1 MEARYIKAYRGV
13 FSPTLCDNLIKTYEK
28 LWIEQEEYLKS
39 ISLCYNQDGVKKCG
53 ACDCQ
58 RLDIMQH
65 KEFNEPFK
73 LVISDIQNIINQYK
87 KDVNLHRTQWPSKYG
102 FEHLRIKR

>member
-73 LVISDIQNIINQYK
+73 LFHLSFAFCL
-87 KDVNLHRTQWPSKYG
+87 DVLLPIECRSTT
-102 FEHLRIKR
+102 